1 MDNTIKNQQ
10 PKPFFMLNGES
21 RLCAGALTPAS
32 LIEELG
38 LPLQT
43 LVVELN
49 GAIVKKENYALVA
62 IKPGDQVEIIRFVG
76 GG

>member
-1 MDNTIKNQQ
+1 MGNTIKNQRAR
-10 PKPFFMLNGES
+10 PFFTLNGES
-21 RLCAGALTPAS
+21 RPCAGPLTPAS

-38 LPLQT
+38 LPLQA